1 MSNNPNMCKFKAR
14 EPIFNFV
21 KNGRGR
27 KLMRDTK
34 FWQISNHHDINY
46 VQRNFKVSSDKTD
59 RIGNFPLFFDKKI
72 NFGCQN
78 NVRKIQKLR
87 QCFVGPDRDG
97 TTTIAE
103 KHSGSK
109 LKAIKV

>member
-59 RIGNFPLFFDKKI
+59 RIGNFPLFFDKKSI
-72 NFGCQN
+72 LG
-78 NVRKIQKLR
+78 VK
-87 QCFVGPDRDG
+87 
-97 TTTIAE
+97 TMSE
-103 KHSGSK
+103 KFK
-109 LKAIKV
+109 N